1 MKWLGPVVVVV
12 VAVLAEVTLGRVS
25 GGPDFALFFGRF
37 HPLIVHLPIGFFLLV
52 AMGEAATFLPKLRD
66 RVEPA
71 LGLLVPVSAIAALG
85 AFLMGQLL
93 ALEGGF
99 PAGALGWHR
108 RLTLLAVIGIS
119 ACWVLYDRQRSKDGQ
134 GRWLYRGAMGAA
146 LGLLSLGAHFGGTMT
161 RGESYLS
168 KYAPGPL
175 KPLLGAPEA
184 KPEVAKG
191 AEKPAPPSADPLV
204 YQDVLQ
210 PILKEHCVECH
221 GPEKQKGKL
230 RLDSLEEILKGG
242 ENGAAVVAGNA
253 KKSSLVE
260 RMLLPVTDDDH
271 MPPEKPGPKPEE
283 RALIEFWIDRG
294 ASPTLKVRDALA
306 PTVSRSLLEHALGG
320 PAPTDSVPV
329 SAGATSPADTSAPA
343 KDATA
348 PSDAASK
355 GAAAPSDPKVAA
367 KDTAAPSVTPT
378 ASETAAAAAAEP
390 AQPAAVTAP
399 SGSGATSGPA
409 FLATHCEKCHGAAKQ
424 KGKLRVDSVAA
435 MLKGG
440 TGGPAL
446 VPGSPDNSSILKRV
460 RLALSD
466 DEHMPPKKEAQPTA
480 AEVAVLAAWIRS
492 SSGASAQS
500 SAIAAKSNGS
510 SATTG
515 SGGAPPAASATATAT
530 RATTATGTATSTA
543 TAAAT
548 DTAPNTDTGV
558 ATGAAPATTGAAAPS
573 ADNNVTADVSGP
585 ADPAVLQSLPS
596 QVALFTDAVQPLLR
610 EKCGKCHIREK
621 PAGGLGVEKHAELLE
636 GGYSGA
642 GIVPKD
648 RKASF
653 VLARLVLPPSDD
665 EHMPPEDEPTLNA
678 DEIELVGS
686 WIDQGAPAQGLTQ
699 TASLTAGATR
709 ALSARGIK
717 ANSAHTAVSAQAGG
731 CAACSVP
738 GAPQS
743 KFLELQALAL
753 IAATSIFASRR
764 HRRRHP

>member
-1 MKWLGPVVVVV
+1 MKWLGPAVVVV
-12 VAVLAEVTLGRVS
+12 VAVLAEVTLGRAS

-52 AMGEAATFLPKLRD
+52 AMGEAATFVPALRE

-71 LGLLVPVSAIAALG
+71 LGLLVPVSAVAALG

-108 RLTLLAVIGIS
+108 RLTLCAVVGIS
-119 ACWVLYDRQRSKDGQ
+119 LCWVLYDRQRSKDGQ

-184 KPEVAKG
+184 TPEVAKG
-191 AEKPAPPSADPLV
+191 SEKPAAPSSDPLV

-210 PILKEHCVECH
+210 PILKAHCVECH

-230 RLDSLEEILKGG
+230 RVDSLEELMKGG
-242 ENGAAVVAGNA
+242 ENGPAVVAGA
-253 KKSSLVE
+253 PKKSSLLT
-260 RMLLPVTDDDH
+260 RILLPETDDDH
-271 MPPEKPGPKPEE
+271 MPPEGKPGPKPEE
-283 RALIEFWIDRG
+283 RALIEFWIERG

-306 PTVSRSLLEHALGG
+306 PSVSRSLLEHALGG
-320 PAPTDSVPV
+320 TAPADSVPV
-329 SAGATSPADTSAPA
+329 SVGAAAPVATAAPA
-343 KDATA
+343 KDAAA
-348 PSDAASK
+348 PADPSAAAQESPAAEAK
-355 GAAAPSDPKVAA
+355 GAAKEPASASATTPEPVTAEAA
-367 KDTAAPSVTPT
+367 AVAAPSGGGV
-378 ASETAAAAAAEP
+378 
-390 AQPAAVTAP
+390 
-399 SGSGATSGPA
+399 TSGPA

-440 TGGPAL
+440 SGGPAL
-446 VPGSPDNSSILKRV
+446 VPGSPDKSSILKRV

-466 DEHMPPKKEAQPTA
+466 EEHMPPKKEAQPTA

-492 SSGASAQS
+492 SSGGSAQP
-500 SAIAAKSNGS
+500 AAVAAKTNG
-510 SATTG
+510 
-515 SGGAPPAASATATAT
+515 AS
-530 RATTATGTATSTA
+530 TSTA
-543 TAAAT
+543 LAEP
-548 DTAPNTDTGV
+548 APSKDAGV
-558 ATGAAPATTGAAAPS
+558 TTGAAPATSEPAAANATTPS
-573 ADNNVTADVSGP
+573 APAPAAPAVSADVSGP
-585 ADPAVLQSLPS
+585 ADPAVLQSLPP

-621 PAGGLGVEKHAELLE
+621 PAGGLGVAKHAELLE
-636 GGYSGA
+636 GGFSGA

-665 EHMPPEDEPTLNA
+665 EHMPPEGEPTLDA
-678 DEIELVGS
+678 DEVELVGS

-699 TASLTAGATR
+699 TASLTAGAAR

-717 ANSAHTAVSAQAGG
+717 GTGAPPAVAAQAGG

-753 IAATSIFASRR
+753 VAATALLTT
-764 HRRRHP
+764 RRRQRRA

>member
-1 MKWLGPVVVVV
+1 CYAGQRMKWLGPVVVVV
-12 VAVLAEVTLGRVS
+12 VAVLAELTLGRAS

-52 AMGEAATFLPKLRD
+52 AMGEAATFVPKLRD

-108 RLTLLAVIGIS
+108 RLTLCAVMGMS
-119 ACWVLYDRQRSKDGQ
+119 ACWVLYDRQRGKDGQ

-191 AEKPAPPSADPLV
+191 AEKPAAPSSDPLV

-210 PILKEHCVECH
+210 PILKQHCVECH

-230 RLDSLEEILKGG
+230 RVDSLEELMKGG
-242 ENGAAVVAGNA
+242 ENGPAIVAGA
-253 KKSSLVE
+253 PKKSSLLT
-260 RMLLPVTDDDH
+260 RMLLPETDDDH
-271 MPPEKPGPKPEE
+271 MPPEGKPGPKAEE
-283 RALIEFWIDRG
+283 RALIEFWIERG

-329 SAGATSPADTSAPA
+329 SAGAAAPADTAAPAKEAAAPADTSAAA
-343 KDATA
+343 KEALGADA
-348 PSDAASK
+348 
-355 GAAAPSDPKVAA
+355 KVAA
-367 KDTAAPSVTPT
+367 KEPASNPATTAEPAATQPVAVAAPS
-378 ASETAAAAAAEP
+378 
-390 AQPAAVTAP
+390 
-399 SGSGATSGPA
+399 GGGATSGPA

-440 TGGPAL
+440 SGGPAL
-446 VPGSPDNSSILKRV
+446 VPGSPDKSSILKRV

-466 DEHMPPKKEAQPTA
+466 EEHMPPKKEAQPTA

-492 SSGASAQS
+492 SSGSSAQS
-500 SAIAAKSNGS
+500 SAVAAKTNDS
-510 SATTG
+510 S
-515 SGGAPPAASATATAT
+515 
-530 RATTATGTATSTA
+530 TSTVVA
-543 TAAAT
+543 NPTPSA
-548 DTAPNTDTGV
+548 DTGV
-558 ATGAAPATTGAAAPS
+558 TSGAAPATSAPAAADATTPS
-573 ADNNVTADVSGP
+573 APASDSVATAASSASADVSGP
-585 ADPAVLQSLPS
+585 ADPAVLQSLPP

-621 PAGGLGVEKHAELLE
+621 PAGGLGVAKHAELLE
-636 GGYSGA
+636 GGFSGA

-665 EHMPPEDEPTLNA
+665 EHMPPEDEPALNA

-699 TASLTAGATR
+699 TSSLTAGAAR

-717 ANSAHTAVSAQAGG
+717 GTGTPPAVSAQAGG

-743 KFLELQALAL
+743 KFLEFQALAL
-753 IAATSIFASRR
+753 VAATALLTTRR
-764 HRRRHP
+764 LNRRA

>member
-12 VAVLAEVTLGRVS
+12 VAVMAELTLGRAS

-108 RLTLLAVIGIS
+108 RLTLCAVMGMS
-119 ACWVLYDRQRSKDGQ
+119 ACWVLYERQRGKDGQ

-191 AEKPAPPSADPLV
+191 PEKPAAPSSDPLV

-210 PILKEHCVECH
+210 PILKQHCVECH

-230 RLDSLEEILKGG
+230 RLDSLEELMKGG
-242 ENGAAVVAGNA
+242 ENGPAVVAGA
-253 KKSSLVE
+253 PKKSSLLT
-260 RMLLPVTDDDH
+260 RILLPETDDDH
-271 MPPEKPGPKPEE
+271 MPPEGKPGPKAEE
-283 RALIEFWIDRG
+283 RALIEFWIERG
-294 ASPTLKVRDALA
+294 ASPALKVRDALA

-320 PAPTDSVPV
+320 AARSDAVPV
-329 SAGATSPADTSAPA
+329 SAGAAAAADTAAPAKEAAAPADTSAAAKEAPA
-343 KDATA
+343 ADAKVA
-348 PSDAASK
+348 PKEAAS
-355 GAAAPSDPKVAA
+355 
-367 KDTAAPSVTPT
+367 
-378 ASETAAAAAAEP
+378 ASTTTAEP
-390 AQPAAVTAP
+390 AATQPASVEAP
-399 SGSGATSGPA
+399 SGGGATSGPA

-440 TGGPAL
+440 SGGPAL
-446 VPGSPDNSSILKRV
+446 VPGSPDKSSILKRV

-466 DEHMPPKKEAQPTA
+466 DEHMPPKKEVQPTA

-492 SSGASAQS
+492 SSGSSAQP
-500 SAIAAKSNGS
+500 AAVAAKTNG
-510 SATTG
+510 
-515 SGGAPPAASATATAT
+515 AS
-530 RATTATGTATSTA
+530 TSTA
-543 TAAAT
+543 LTEPAT
-548 DTAPNTDTGV
+548 NKDAGV
-558 ATGAAPATTGAAAPS
+558 TTGAAPATSEPATADATTPSAPAPS
-573 ADNNVTADVSGP
+573 PPPAPAVSADVSGP
-585 ADPAVLQSLPS
+585 ADPAVLQSLPP

-621 PAGGLGVEKHAELLE
+621 PAGGLGVAKHAELLE
-636 GGYSGA
+636 GGFSGA

-653 VLARLVLPPSDD
+653 VLARLVLPPNDD
-665 EHMPPEDEPTLNA
+665 EHMPPEGEPSLDA
-678 DEIELVGS
+678 DEVELVGS

-699 TASLTAGATR
+699 TASLTAGAAR

-717 ANSAHTAVSAQAGG
+717 GTGAPPAVSAQAGG

-753 IAATSIFASRR
+753 VAATALLTTRRR
-764 HRRRHP
+764 HRRA

>member
-12 VAVLAEVTLGRVS
+12 VAVLAELTLGRVS

-52 AMGEAATFLPKLRD
+52 AMGEAATFVPKLRD

-71 LGLLVPVSAIAALG
+71 LGLLVPVSAVAALG

-108 RLTLLAVIGIS
+108 RLTLCAVVGMS
-119 ACWVLYDRQRSKDGQ
+119 ACWVLYDRQRNKDGE

-168 KYAPGPL
+168 KYAPAPL

-191 AEKPAPPSADPLV
+191 SEKPAAPSADPLV

-210 PILKEHCVECH
+210 PILKQHCVECH

-230 RLDSLEEILKGG
+230 RVDSLEELMKGG
-242 ENGAAVVAGNA
+242 ENGPAVVAGA
-253 KKSSLVE
+253 PKKSSLLG
-260 RMLLPVTDDDH
+260 RILLPETDDDH
-271 MPPEKPGPKPEE
+271 MPPEGKPGPKAEE
-283 RALIEFWIDRG
+283 RALIEFWIERG

-320 PAPTDSVPV
+320 TAPADSVPV
-329 SAGATSPADTSAPA
+329 SAGAVAPTDAAAPAKDAPADA

-348 PSDAASK
+348 PAEANAAAKEAPAADAK
-355 GAAAPSDPKVAA
+355 GAAKEPSAA
-367 KDTAAPSVTPT
+367 GTTTAEPTTAEPAAVAAPS
-378 ASETAAAAAAEP
+378 
-390 AQPAAVTAP
+390 
-399 SGSGATSGPA
+399 GGGATSGPA
-409 FLATHCEKCHGAAKQ
+409 FLATHCEKCHGASKQ

-446 VPGSPDNSSILKRV
+446 VPGSPDKSSILKRV

-466 DEHMPPKKEAQPTA
+466 DEHMPPKKEAQPSA

-492 SSGASAQS
+492 SSGSSAQP
-500 SAIAAKSNGS
+500 SAVAAKTNGASTGTTASSGSTSAAVTAANTGNGS
-510 SATTG
+510 D
-515 SGGAPPAASATATAT
+515 SGVT
-530 RATTATGTATSTA
+530 
-543 TAAAT
+543 
-548 DTAPNTDTGV
+548 
-558 ATGAAPATTGAAAPS
+558 TGAAPATAAPAS
-573 ADNNVTADVSGP
+573 ADGAPPATAPDSTASSATPAATADVSGP
-585 ADPAVLQSLPS
+585 ADPAVLQRLPP
-596 QVALFTDAVQPLLR
+596 QVALFADAVQPLLR

-621 PAGGLGVEKHAELLE
+621 PAGGLGVEQHAQLLE

-686 WIDQGAPAQGLTQ
+686 WIDQGAPAKGLTQ
-699 TASLTAGATR
+699 TASLTAGAAR

-717 ANSAHTAVSAQAGG
+717 GNGSPPAVSAQAGG

-753 IAATSIFASRR
+753 VATTSVLASRR
-764 HRRRHP
+764 RRRRRRHP

>member
-52 AMGEAATFLPKLRD
+52 AMGEAATFVPKLRD

-99 PAGALGWHR
+99 PAGALSWHR
-108 RLTLLAVIGIS
+108 RLTLCAVVGMS
-119 ACWVLYDRQRSKDGQ
+119 ACWVLYDRQVRKGGQ

-168 KYAPGPL
+168 KYAPAPL

-191 AEKPAPPSADPLV
+191 TEKAAAPSSDPLV
-204 YQDVLQ
+204 YQDILQ
-210 PILKEHCVECH
+210 PILKRDCVECH
-221 GPEKQKGKL
+221 GPDKQKGKL
-230 RLDSLEEILKGG
+230 RVDSLEELMKGG
-242 ENGAAVVAGNA
+242 ENGPAVVAGA
-253 KKSSLVE
+253 PKKSSLLT
-260 RMLLPVTDDDH
+260 RILLPEDDDDH
-271 MPPEKPGPKPEE
+271 MPPEGKPGPKAEE
-283 RALIEFWIDRG
+283 RALIEFWIERG

-306 PTVSRSLLEHALGG
+306 PSVSRSLLEHALGG
-320 PAPTDSVPV
+320 PAPADAVPV
-329 SAGATSPADTSAPA
+329 SAGSAAPADGNAPA
-343 KDATA
+343 KDA
-348 PSDAASK
+348 
-355 GAAAPSDPKVAA
+355 AAPSDTSTATKDAAPAAEAKAAA
-367 KDTAAPSVTPT
+367 KDSAPAAATP
-378 ASETAAAAAAEP
+378 SETAAPEP
-390 AQPAAVTAP
+390 AATEPAAVAAP
-399 SGSGATSGPA
+399 SGGGATSGPA
-409 FLATHCEKCHGAAKQ
+409 FLATHCEKCHGATKQ

-440 TGGPAL
+440 SGGPAL
-446 VPGSPDNSSILKRV
+446 VPGSPDKSSILKRV

-492 SSGASAQS
+492 SSGSSAQP
-500 SAIAAKSNGS
+500 AAVAAKAN
-510 SATTG
+510 SASTSAGLTNPGTPTDTGVTTAA
-515 SGGAPPAASATATAT
+515 APATSAPAPADATAPSAPAPDSAASATT
-530 RATTATGTATSTA
+530 
-543 TAAAT
+543 
-548 DTAPNTDTGV
+548 PV
-558 ATGAAPATTGAAAPS
+558 A
-573 ADNNVTADVSGP
+573 TADVSGP
-585 ADPAVLQSLPS
+585 ADPAVLQSLPP

-636 GGYSGA
+636 GGFSGA

-648 RKASF
+648 RKASV

-665 EHMPPEDEPTLNA
+665 EHMPPVDEPTLNA

-699 TASLTAGATR
+699 TASLTAGAAR

-717 ANSAHTAVSAQAGG
+717 GSGAPPAVSAQAGG

-753 IAATSIFASRR
+753 VAATALLTTRRR
-764 HRRRHP
+764 HRRA